1 MASSSRLTPRQK
13 MINLMYIV
21 FLAMVALN
29 VSSDVLHGF
38 EQVED
43 SLAQSNEGIMQR
55 NAKLYA
61 ELAEL
66 NRTNPEKASF
76 WYKQSQDVKQKS
88 DSIYEY
94 VESLKKD
101 IVFEADGED
110 ADLDSIINQENL
122 EATNFVMLSPAVNH
136 GLHLRKAIDM
146 YRDYLLSKTGEDSQS
161 LIKNTLDT
169 DVSGEG
175 SLSEGRTWEQKMFE
189 NMPVA
194 AAVTMLTKIQND
206 IRSVEG
212 ETISSLRNAID
223 DGDIRVNKVEAF
235 VIPSSRNVMQG
246 STYTAHIVL
255 AAIDSTEGLDIYI
268 DDQLMDST
276 SNGIFKAPARTVG
289 VQTLKGHIEVPTA
302 NGLIDKLPFETQYI
316 VQEPTATV
324 SNTMMN
330 VMYAGIDNPVSI
342 SVPGI
347 ASSDMSATMSN
358 GTLKKVANGWI
369 AKPTKVGEEAVITVR
384 ATQDGQ
390 TTVVANTKF
399 RVRQLPDPRPYISIK
414 DADGNVLRYKGGKP
428 VAKSQLLRTSGLN
441 AAIDDDLL
449 DVDFKVLSFETV
461 FFDAMGNAMPELS
474 NGASFSDRQMQAFKR
489 IPRGKRFYISK
500 VRAIGPDGVER
511 TLSPMEVIVN

>member
-1 MASSSRLTPRQK
+1 MASSSRLTPRQR

-43 SLAQSNEGIMQR
+43 SLAQSNAGIMQR

-61 ELAEL
+61 ELVLFNE
-66 NRTNPEKASF
+66 TNPEKASF
-76 WYKQSQDVKQKS
+76 WYRQSLDLKEKS
-88 DSIYEY
+88 DSIYNY
-94 VESLKKD
+94 VENLKKD
-101 IVFEADGED
+101 IVFTADGED

-122 EATNFVMLSPAVNH
+122 EATNFIMLAPSENQ
-136 GLHLRKAIDM
+136 GLHLRKAIDQ
-146 YRDYLLSKTGEDSQS
+146 YRDYLLSITGEEPQS
-161 LIKNTLDT
+161 LIKNILNTN
-169 DVSGEG
+169 VS
-175 SLSEGRTWEQKMFE
+175 SKRALSEGRTWEQQMFE

-206 IRSVEG
+206 IRNAEG
-212 ETISSLRNAID
+212 ETISALRNGID
-223 DGDIRVNKVEAF
+223 NGDIRVNKVEAF

-246 STYTAHIVL
+246 GTYSAQIVL
-255 AAIDSTEGLDIYI
+255 AAIDSTQGLDIYI
-268 DDQLMDST
+268 NDELMDGT
-276 SNGIFKAPARTVG
+276 SNGVFKAPARSLG
-289 VQTLKGHIEVPTA
+289 MQTLKGHIEIPT
-302 NGLIDKLPFETQYI
+302 GSGTIDKLPFETQYM

-347 ASSDMSATMSN
+347 ANSDMSATMSN
-358 GTLKKVANGWI
+358 GALSKVANGWV
-369 AKPTKVGEEAVITVR
+369 AKPTRVGEEAVVTVR

-399 RVRQLPDPRPYISIK
+399 RVRKLPDPQPYISIRN
-414 DADGNVLRYKGGKP
+414 ADGNMQRYKGGRP
-428 VAKSQLLRTSGLN
+428 VAKSQLLNTAGLN

-449 DVDFKVLSFETV
+449 DVNFKVLSFETV

-474 NGASFSDRQMQAFKR
+474 SGANFSERQMQAFR
-489 IPRGKRFYISK
+489 RMPRGKRFYISK